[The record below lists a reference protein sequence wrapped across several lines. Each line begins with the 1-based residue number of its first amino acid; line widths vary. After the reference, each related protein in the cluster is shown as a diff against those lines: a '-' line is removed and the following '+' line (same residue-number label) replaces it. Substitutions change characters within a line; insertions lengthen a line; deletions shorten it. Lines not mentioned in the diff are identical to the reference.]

1 MSPFGSLSGSV
12 WGAKF
17 LNFCVYKSMVSPL
30 VSEMNKQYF
39 LNVSFGTVQVKGEL
53 CLGM

>member
-1 MSPFGSLSGSV
+1 MAPFGSLSDSV
-12 WGAKF
+12 WVIKV

-39 LNVSFGTVQVKGEL
+39 LHKNFGAVQVKGEL